1 MQGTVL
7 KVAEPGGEGLILGD
21 DGVQYTYTPMGWRV
35 PTTRAFSGMKVDF
48 ETRGSHAVGVYP
60 LPGQTP
66 PPPPPIPTPVVPSA
80 PEYQQPGAPPPPL
93 PPVAPGPSQYQ
104 QPGAPPPAPANP
116 PPAYPGSYQQPGAP
130 PPYQGGPVGAV
141 PPPSP
146 ANAEPQIDVG
156 KIIAGIGWM
165 FLLSILLSCL
175 PIIGGMIGGFVGGRK
190 SGNFANAG
198 IGAGIVALVIGG
210 AWFLLL
216 SVALD
221 ATESAITDLPFV
233 GGMIMNSFIGDVF
246 EKGAILGAAII
257 LALNSPTLLMM
268 LLGGATAKK

>member
-66 PPPPPIPTPVVPSA
+66 PAPASDSHSRCAQCSRVPAAWGAASA
-80 PEYQQPGAPPPPL
+80 PASSSARSQPVPAARGA
-93 PPVAPGPSQYQ
+93 A
-104 QPGAPPPAPANP
+104 PAPANP